1 MLTNKRQLLVLSLV
15 FLFGVIVGV
24 VPSAM
29 LGFRQ
34 GTNRIVDNWVT
45 TNARNATDVTKAL
58 RLLRSSQTAEGL
70 ENLEIHLNR
79 LLIGLTPS
87 YLEGFELG
95 ELTLSDVQ
103 KTRDSARKYRTEY
116 PRPPSQR
123 LLDREIAEFLGTT
136 DSARR

>member
-15 FLFGVIVGV
+15 FLFGAIVGV
-24 VPSAM
+24 VPSAV

-34 GTNRIVDNWVT
+34 GTNSIVDNWVT

-58 RLLRSSQTAEGL
+58 RLLRRGETAEGL
-70 ENLEIHLNR
+70 ENLEMHLDR

-87 YLEGFELG
+87 YLEGFEVR
-95 ELTLSDVQ
+95 ERTLSDVQ
-103 KTRDSARKYRTEY
+103 KTRDSARDYRTQY

-123 LLDREIAEFLGTT
+123 LLDREIAEFLGTM